1 MRNRDITTCNPSQ
14 VRYVPIF
21 YYIEITYTF
30 VKTEAGITTW
40 KYHKN
45 YRLCDTLKK
54 SMRLFMVAQ
63 DDGRKS
69 R

>member
-14 VRYVPIF
+14 VRYIA
-21 YYIEITYTF
+21 YTF
-30 VKTEAGITTW
+30 VKTEAGIATW

-45 YRLCDTLKK
+45 YRLCDTLKN